1 MEQCDFKICL
11 LTCGNGIFG
20 VLGVF
25 AGYFHKDLV
34 LKTLKDYVHVEFVKF
49 YLKNGFISTFNPM
62 VKFPRP
68 KNEKYRNWHDFMR
81 KADIA
86 NTCL

>member
-1 MEQCDFKICL
+1 MTLTCVKVPYFVEKCYCKICI

-34 LKTLKDYVHVEFVKF
+34 QKTLEDYICPCRVCRVLPENRIYFDF
-49 YLKNGFISTFNPM
+49 FIQ
-62 VKFPRP
+62 
-68 KNEKYRNWHDFMR
+68 W
-81 KADIA
+81 
-86 NTCL
+86 